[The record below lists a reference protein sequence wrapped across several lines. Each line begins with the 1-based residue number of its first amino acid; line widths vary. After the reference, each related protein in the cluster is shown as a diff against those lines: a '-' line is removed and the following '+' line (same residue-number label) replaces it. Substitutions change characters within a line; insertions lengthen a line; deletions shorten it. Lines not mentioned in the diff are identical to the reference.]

1 MTDVFDEKDEIVII
15 AEMPGIEKNDLKT

>member
-15 AEMPGIEKNDLKT
+15 AEMPGYREKRP